1 MQHLTM
7 SPPGSQVS
15 FYLKQFVTF
24 GICVK
29 MYHIFGIILINE
41 RKILRRPWKTVQD
54 FFRKLSVLVAEDGGD
69 GVAVLDL
76 AAVPAYVLI
85 QADKVNKVEADVP
98 LNLVGGI
105 GDES

>member
-69 GVAVLDL
+69 GVGGNAFTTGDDEL
-76 AAVPAYVLI
+76 AAAQPG
-85 QADKVNKVEADVP
+85 
-98 LNLVGGI
+98 VGGHALPF
-105 GDES
+105 

>member
-7 SPPGSQVS
+7 QQPGSQVS

-41 RKILRRPWKTVQD
+41 RKILRRPRKTVQD

-69 GVAVLDL
+69 GVLVLDL
-76 AAVPAYVLI
+76 AT
-85 QADKVNKVEADVP
+85 
-98 LNLVGGI
+98 
-105 GDES
+105 GDGEFAAAQPGMGA

>member
-7 SPPGSQVS
+7 SAPGSQVS

-54 FFRKLSVLVAEDGGD
+54 FFRKLSVFIAEDGGD
-69 GVAVLDL
+69 GVLVLDL
-76 AAVPAYVLI
+76 SAGDGEFAAAQPGMGA
-85 QADKVNKVEADVP
+85 
-98 LNLVGGI
+98 
-105 GDES
+105 

>member
-29 MYHIFGIILINE
+29 MYHIFGIILIYK
-41 RKILRRPWKTVQD
+41 RKILRRPYKTVQD

-69 GVAVLDL
+69 GVLVLDL
-76 AAVPAYVLI
+76 AA
-85 QADKVNKVEADVP
+85 
-98 LNLVGGI
+98 
-105 GDES
+105 GDGEFAAAQPGMGA

>member
-7 SPPGSQVS
+7 LLPGSQVS

-69 GVAVLDL
+69 GVLVLDL
-76 AAVPAYVLI
+76 AT
-85 QADKVNKVEADVP
+85 
-98 LNLVGGI
+98 
-105 GDES
+105 GDGEFAAAPPGMGA